1 MKAFPISLI
10 LAGALVFS
18 PVLVQSPAAA
28 SAPAATKPA
37 APARPDPIASAPP
50 EIREFLLKAEAA
62 DKIED
67 KLARCL
73 AFPDL
78 PGHQWPKGLA
88 AAHCESS
95 FGPHIALAQAK
106 AMLERGELAQLDA
119 LFAADLERHYSKTG
133 FSEVIHAD
141 FDDFDSGYEA
151 DRFTKAWLEKAPES
165 PFALAARATHYREMA
180 AKTRGKDVARETPL
194 EAMQGMREYA
204 RQSAELYRRALK
216 AEPRLITA
224 YFGLITLGMF
234 TSDDELRVWAAR
246 EGKKL
251 DPYCKSLARAEMYAL
266 MPRWGGSYQEM
277 LGLREELEP
286 ALAER
291 PLLALTTPWPFVDRA
306 DYLYSDGKYDEVIA
320 ALEPIVKQTTLP
332 EAYTYLASS
341 MMARKDK
348 AANRETRWWVLLYYL
363 EPARFCCGSTSDN
376 LNRGIMLLRT
386 ARRPAW
392 ALQYAQRVLSADPKS
407 AKGHQLMADILV
419 ESKRYAES
427 EVHYLAAMADKD
439 QRKNA
444 LYYLVLSMMQ
454 AQLLDKA
461 RAYSDQYRKEFPDD
475 AWGWWLRARV
485 LGARGYKTQEEA
497 QDIIE
502 ALETFMTKAASISD
516 RNIQAARN
524 EAGDELE
531 RLTETLQELDP

>member
-1 MKAFPISLI
+1 
-10 LAGALVFS
+10 
-18 PVLVQSPAAA
+18 
-28 SAPAATKPA
+28 
-37 APARPDPIASAPP
+37 
-50 EIREFLLKAEAA
+50 
-62 DKIED
+62 
-67 KLARCL
+67 
-73 AFPDL
+73 
-78 PGHQWPKGLA
+78 
-88 AAHCESS
+88 
-95 FGPHIALAQAK
+95 
-106 AMLERGELAQLDA
+106 MLERGELAQLDA

-332 EAYTYLASS
+332 EA
-341 MMARKDK
+341 R
-348 AANRETRWWVLLYYL
+348 
-363 EPARFCCGSTSDN
+363 
-376 LNRGIMLLRT
+376 
-386 ARRPAW
+386 
-392 ALQYAQRVLSADPKS
+392 
-407 AKGHQLMADILV
+407 H
-419 ESKRYAES
+419 
-427 EVHYLAAMADKD
+427 
-439 QRKNA
+439 
-444 LYYLVLSMMQ
+444 
-454 AQLLDKA
+454 
-461 RAYSDQYRKEFPDD
+461 
-475 AWGWWLRARV
+475 V
-485 LGARGYKTQEEA
+485 LGARSARRVQRRWLWELGVGLGRQLRRRRHAGRVGERER
-497 QDIIE
+497 
-502 ALETFMTKAASISD
+502 ALRLRDGRLVDEGPGPEV
-516 RNIQAARN
+516 AARHTAAAQ
-524 EAGDELE
+524 EAA
-531 RLTETLQELDP
+531 